1 VNTLIFEEINRCSSP
16 EELFDLVA
24 DYFQGQGFGGVCY
37 LAPAGP
43 GGPFTMMD
51 RGMPEA
57 FMARYREQRLDRFDP
72 LPGIAF
78 RLGHPASVHEIIEQT
93 PSLNP
98 DEQCYIE
105 AVKNAGLSDTLVIPT
120 YGPFARPGLIALAAP
135 AHPELVAQMDKP
147 LAAAVAQQVHT
158 RMELLQIHDPPPGL
172 SPREREIL
180 KWLGRGKSNAD
191 IATILSLAVPTV
203 VTHVQ
208 RIYAKLRVHDRVS
221 AVAKAMTLH
230 YL

>member
-1 VNTLIFEEINRCSSP
+1 
-16 EELFDLVA
+16 
-24 DYFQGQGFGGVCY
+24 
-37 LAPAGP
+37 
-43 GGPFTMMD
+43 
-51 RGMPEA
+51 
-57 FMARYREQRLDRFDP
+57 MARYREQRLDRFDP